1 MGEDLFSA
9 AAAERLASR
18 SPLAARLRPRSLD
31 DVVGQRHLLSPGK
44 PLRTLIEGDRLS
56 SVILWG
62 PPGTGK
68 TSLARLIATTTEKSF
83 IELSAVTAS
92 VKDVREEIAS
102 ARHRL
107 GARGTGTILF
117 LDEVHRFNKAQ
128 QDTLL
133 PAVEEGLIVL
143 IGATTE
149 NPHFEVNPPLM
160 SRSTLFRLYAL
171 DDADIAALVHRG
183 LEVEGASADADAVA
197 HIAHRSG
204 GDGRHAL
211 TSAEV
216 AVALATV
223 RGRPIHVTIDDA
235 EGAVDAKAV
244 RYGRDGHYDV
254 ISAFIKSIRGS
265 DADAAV
271 YWLAR
276 MLEAGEDPRFIA
288 RRLVIHASE
297 DIGLAD
303 PHALLVATAAAHAVE
318 FVGLPEA
325 QLNLAHATIHL
336 ATSPKS
342 NRVTRAISDA
352 RAAIREAGTGE
363 VPPHLRDAHYG
374 GAESLGHGAGYRY
387 PHDEPAG
394 WVDQR
399 YLPDEMV
406 GRVFY
411 NPSPHGREG
420 RMRQWWPGHH
430 EVETGAA
437 DTVVDGNVVD

>member
-9 AAAERLASR
+9 AADERLSRR
-18 SPLAARLRPRSLD
+18 SPLAARLRPRHLD
-31 DVVGQRHLLSPGK
+31 DVVGQRHLLAPGK
-44 PLRTLIEGDRLS
+44 PLRTLIEDDRLS

-83 IELSAVTAS
+83 VELSAVTAS
-92 VKDVREEIAS
+92 VKDVREQIAA

-107 GARGTGTILF
+107 GERGSGTILF

-160 SRSTLFRLYAL
+160 SRSTLFRLAAL
-171 DDADIAALVHRG
+171 DDADLATLVRRG
-183 LEVEGASADADAVA
+183 FEVEGASADDDAVA
-197 HIAHRSG
+197 HIAHRAG

-216 AVALATV
+216 AAALAAA

-303 PHALLVATAAAHAVE
+303 PQALLVATAAAQAVE

-325 QLNLAHATIHL
+325 QLNLTQATLHL

-342 NRVTRAISDA
+342 NRVTRAIHDA
-352 RAAIREAGTGE
+352 RAAAREAGTGE
-363 VPPHLRDAHYG
+363 VPPHLRDAHYA
-374 GAESLGHGAGYRY
+374 GADSLGHGTGYRY
-387 PHDEPAG
+387 PHDEPEG
-394 WVDQR
+394 WVEQR

-406 GRVFY
+406 GRTFY
-411 NPSPHGREG
+411 DPSSHGREG
-420 RMRQWWPGHH
+420 RLREWWPGHR
-430 EVETGAA
+430 EVDTGTPDAT
-437 DTVVDGNVVD
+437 DSHVVD

>member
-1 MGEDLFSA
+1 
-9 AAAERLASR
+9 
-18 SPLAARLRPRSLD
+18 
-31 DVVGQRHLLSPGK
+31 
-44 PLRTLIEGDRLS
+44 
-56 SVILWG
+56 
-62 PPGTGK
+62 
-68 TSLARLIATTTEKSF
+68 
-83 IELSAVTAS
+83 
-92 VKDVREEIAS
+92 
-102 ARHRL
+102 
-107 GARGTGTILF
+107 
-117 LDEVHRFNKAQ
+117 
-128 QDTLL
+128 
-133 PAVEEGLIVL
+133 
-143 IGATTE
+143 
-149 NPHFEVNPPLM
+149 
-160 SRSTLFRLYAL
+160 
-171 DDADIAALVHRG
+171 
-183 LEVEGASADADAVA
+183 
-197 HIAHRSG
+197 
-204 GDGRHAL
+204 
-211 TSAEV
+211 
-216 AVALATV
+216 LATV

-254 ISAFIKSIRGS
+254 ISAIIKSIRGS